1 MSQTLPDTTTTYTDG
16 EGRSR
21 TGDDGVTGANALIAT
36 IQHLWSVLSGATQS
50 TTTLP
55 DLEAVCVPEV
65 TVATL
70 PTASEWTGGMV
81 YVSDETG
88 GAIIAFSDGSDWRR
102 VTDRAV
108 VS

>member
-1 MSQTLPDTTTTYTDG
+1 MTILHVPVTASNLAEWVRRAAGAINQLISREPTLKSY
-16 EGRSR
+16 
-21 TGDDGVTGANALIAT
+21 
-36 IQHLWSVLSGATQS
+36 
-50 TTTLP
+50 
-55 DLEAVCVPEV
+55 

-70 PTASEWTGGMV
+70 PTASGDFRLI

-88 GAIIAFSDGSDWRR
+88 GAVPAFNDGTDWRR